1 MNSFLDP
8 HDLAKL
14 EGLQLRA
21 RKIVEGFM
29 AGPHRSPYRGF
40 STEFAEHRA
49 YVPGDEIR
57 YVDWKVFG
65 RTDKYYV
72 KQFEDE
78 TNLVCYLV
86 LDVSASMRYQGPA
99 APLSKLEYAKCL
111 AASLAWIVLNSHD
124 AVSLTTYDEI
134 VRSTLNPSSNATH
147 LESIL
152 QVLQSSPESTTT
164 RAGPL
169 FHELAE
175 RFQKRGI
182 VIILSDCIDELEPF
196 AAGLKHLRH
205 RQHEVALLQVLDPAE
220 LDFPFKQRMRFLD
233 LEQEP
238 GVITD
243 PQTVRSAYL
252 SEFQAFRDALQ
263 NHCYQQAI
271 DYTLVRTDSA
281 IDTVLSRLLVER
293 SSSKHRSE
301 TIPQKRRAAGRQSGL
316 RSRTSPS

>member
-1 MNSFLDP
+1 MSPFLDP
-8 HDLAKL
+8 HHLAKL
-14 EGLQLRA
+14 DGLQLRA

-40 STEFAEHRA
+40 STEFAEHRP

-86 LDVSASMRYQGPA
+86 LDVSASMRYQGPS
-99 APLSKLEYAKCL
+99 APLSKLEYAQCL

-124 AVSLTTYDEI
+124 AVSLTTYDEV
-134 VRSTLNPSSNATH
+134 VRATLNPSSSATH

-152 QVLQSSPESTTT
+152 QVLQSNPESSAT

-182 VIILSDCIDELEPF
+182 VIILSDCIDELAPF

-205 RQHEVALLQVLDPAE
+205 RQHEVALLQILDPAE
-220 LDFPFKQRMRFLD
+220 LDFPFTQRMRFQD

-238 GVITD
+238 NVVTD
-243 PQTVRSAYL
+243 TQSVRTAYL
-252 SEFQAFRDALQ
+252 SEFQAFRDSLQ

-281 IDTVLSRLLVER
+281 LDNVLSRFLVER
-293 SSSKHRSE
+293 GTNQRSD
-301 TIPQKRRAAGRQSGL
+301 TTSQNRSGTGS
-316 RSRTSPS
+316 RGEPRPRTSPS

>member
-8 HDLAKL
+8 HYLAKL

-86 LDVSASMRYQGPA
+86 LDVSASMGYQGPS

-134 VRSTLNPSSNATH
+134 VRATLNPSSNATH

-152 QVLQSSPESTTT
+152 QVLQSNPESTTT
-164 RAGPL
+164 RAGPV

-220 LDFPFKQRMRFLD
+220 LDFPFTQRMRFLD

-293 SSSKHRSE
+293 TSSKHRSG
-301 TIPQKRRAAGRQSGL
+301 TTPQKSRATDSQRGL
-316 RSRTSPS
+316 RSRTSPP

>member
-1 MNSFLDP
+1 MNSFLNP
-8 HDLAKL
+8 HHLAKL

-40 STEFAEHRA
+40 STEFAEHRP

-72 KQFEDE
+72 KQFVDE

-86 LDVSASMRYQGPA
+86 LDVSASMHYQGPA
-99 APLSKLEYAKCL
+99 APLSKLEYAQCL
-111 AASLAWIVLNSHD
+111 AASLAWIVLNRHD
-124 AVSLTTYDEI
+124 AVSLTTYDEV
-134 VRSTLNPSSNATH
+134 VRTSLNPSSSATH
-147 LESIL
+147 LEPIL
-152 QVLQSSPESTTT
+152 RVLQSNPRSTNT
-164 RAGPL
+164 RGGPL

-182 VIILSDCIDELEPF
+182 VIILSDCIDDLAPF
-196 AAGLKHLRH
+196 SAGLKHLRH

-220 LDFPFKQRMRFLD
+220 LDFPFTQRMRFLD

-252 SEFQAFRDALQ
+252 SEFQAFRDSLR
-263 NHCYQQAI
+263 NHCSQQSI

-281 IDTVLSRLLVER
+281 LDTVLSRFLVER
-293 SSSKHRSE
+293 GSDHRSA
-301 TIPQKRRAAGRQSGL
+301 TTPQNSRAADGRGGP
-316 RSRTSPS
+316 RPRTSIS